1 MPAPLSI
8 DLRTRVISAVERG
21 MRKTEAAKVF
31 NVSRKVIYN
40 WFGLKESTNSLE
52 PKSGYQKGHSHKIT
66 DFDQFKAFVENNT
79 HRTVKGMIIEW
90 KKLTNI
96 DVSESAME
104 RYLKKINFTSKK
116 KLLITSKQNKKSAK
130 YF

>member
-8 DLRTRVISAVERG
+8 DLRERVIAAVEAG
-21 MRKTEAAKVF
+21 MRKTEAAKIF
-31 NVSRKVIYN
+31 NVERKSVYN
-40 WFGLKESTNSLE
+40 WLGLKKSTNSLE

-66 DFDQFKAFVENNT
+66 DWEQFKKFVENNN
-79 HRTVKGMIIEW
+79 HRTVKGMIVEW

-116 KLLITSKQNKKSAK
+116 KLLITSKPKKKSANN
-130 YF
+130 F